1 MADRDDRIARDQA
14 GRDQAGRDQAGRD
27 QAGREGIAHASRQA
41 LGPRQRRSSFFATC
55 PAGLGKILR
64 DELVALPGVEARDR
78 GSDGQADYV
87 LFDADRQGRTHA
99 VACRLA
105 ENVFADAGRATRG
118 GISDPPR
125 LAARCWQPEP
135 VQRALSI
142 WAEQVR
148 PLSTGMTFGVRT
160 RLQTGPRSLR
170 AGARAALAEV
180 IVGGRPRWRQADPAQ
195 LEIWLSEWRDGELVL
210 GLRLG
215 GNRPARPGRPQ
226 PDRTH
231 GRGSGF
237 AEAAALAPAV
247 AAAMVHLAGEPSG
260 LLLDP
265 CCGSGSILAQ
275 ALASGWTAAG
285 TDIDATSLSAAARVA
300 PGASVTQ
307 GDAREILEPDDCV
320 GACVSWISPERAG
333 GPGAG
338 WLAAALAEMSRVTR
352 GGGAVV
358 LLTADVPRAAIP
370 GALRLRLQVPVRLPG
385 GRETIWVFRR
395 A

>member
-1 MADRDDRIARDQA
+1 MTDCDDRIARDQA
-14 GRDQAGRDQAGRD
+14 GRDRIAPAGRPAP
-27 QAGREGIAHASRQA
+27 
-41 LGPRQRRSSFFATC
+41 GPRQRRSPFFATC
-55 PAGLGKILR
+55 PAGLGRILR
-64 DELVALPGVEARDR
+64 DKLAATAGVEARDR

-87 LFDADRQGRTHA
+87 LFDADRQGRTQA
-99 VACRLA
+99 AACRLA
-105 ENVFADAGRATRG
+105 ENVFADAGRASRG
-118 GISDPPR
+118 GIRDPSR
-125 LAARCWQPEP
+125 LAGRCWQPEP
-135 VQRALSI
+135 VQRALSV

-148 PLSTGMTFGVRT
+148 PLGAGMTFGVTT

-170 AGARAALAEV
+170 AGLRAALAEV
-180 IVGGRPRWRQADPAQ
+180 IIRDRPRWRPDDRAQ

-215 GNRPARPGRPQ
+215 GNRRAGTASPQ
-226 PDRTH
+226 PDSTS
-231 GRGSGF
+231 GRGSGL
-237 AEAAALAPAV
+237 AAAAELAPAV

-265 CCGSGSILAQ
+265 CCGSGVILAQ
-275 ALASGWTAAG
+275 ALASGWTADG
-285 TDIDATSLSAAARVA
+285 TDTDASSLSAAARLA
-300 PGASVTQ
+300 PGARITE
-307 GDAREILEPDDCV
+307 GDPREILEPDDCV
-320 GACVSWISPERAG
+320 GACVSRIPPERAG
-333 GPGAG
+333 ELQPE

-358 LLTADVPRAAIP
+358 VLAADVPRAAIP